1 MTIVISKLTTLLQ
14 VLVPKYIEKL
24 DKRVCMAAIFIPVL
38 AVNYVRNL
46 KKMMPIS
53 LVADVFTAIALFCC
67 FYYIFGTGKFKVE
80 EAKLLADPSTWPLF
94 VGTVMFALEAIGV
107 VSSIHQLSMKSVL

>member
-1 MTIVISKLTTLLQ
+1 M
-14 VLVPKYIEKL
+14 PKYIEKL
-24 DKRVCMAAIFIPVL
+24 DKRICIAAIFIPVL

-53 LVADVFTAIALFCC
+53 LVADVFTAVALLCC
-67 FYYIFGTGKFKVE
+67 FYYIFGTGPFKVD

-94 VGTVMFALEAIGV
+94 IGTVMFALEAIGV
-107 VSSIHQLSMKSVL
+107 VSSISWL